1 MSRLRRLPVVPA
13 VGVKF
18 SDMDERK
25 RAFAVEYVER
35 GGRHG
40 AGVAAALAAGLSPSG
55 SRGAARVRSN
65 ELLRDPVVLGF
76 ITDELVR
83 RIDAGAALGVSVLI
97 DLAADPN
104 TPHATR
110 LAAARDLIDRSAIG
124 PIMSRNAHIHAN
136 ISGIEDILDAIEAED
151 ARDVIDADYTEA
163 E

>member
-1 MSRLRRLPVVPA
+1 MNRIRRSPVEPA
-13 VGVKF
+13 VGIKL

-25 RAFAVEYVER
+25 RAFALEYVER

-40 AGVAAALAAGLSPSG
+40 AGVEAALAAGLSPSG

-65 ELLRDPVVLGF
+65 ELLRDPAVLGF

-83 RIDAGAALGVSVLI
+83 RIDAGAAIGVSVLI
-97 DLAADPN
+97 ELASDPN

-124 PIMSRNAHIHAN
+124 PIMSRNAHVHTTA
-136 ISGIEDILDAIEAED
+136 SIEDVLDLIDRED
-151 ARDVIDADYTEA
+151 GNDVIDADYSEA